1 LEEDISGPATI
12 AMTATHVVFLLLTI
26 VLPFVLCGAS
36 RRLKSERFDCGVTRS
51 IATLLLAAEL
61 SQLFFKAVA
70 ERGPLAAIL
79 PMHLCDWALLATA
92 AALWWQAPRC
102 FEVAYF
108 WGLAGTIQGLL
119 TPALDP
125 ALAAWRHA
133 AFFVV
138 HTGIVVGVLFL
149 VFAKRMRPVPASLTR
164 VLMWSEGYL
173 CAALAVNTLTG
184 QNYGFLAHPP
194 LTPSLLDFFPKT
206 QWLYVATINGVA
218 LVAFTLLYLPW
229 WIIDLRRAKA

>member
-1 LEEDISGPATI
+1 MS
-12 AMTATHVVFLLLTI
+12 ATHLVFLLLTI
-26 VLPFVLCGAS
+26 VLPVVLCRAG
-36 RRLKSERFDCGVTRS
+36 RRLKSERFDRGVTRS
-51 IATLLLAAEL
+51 IAALLLATEL
-61 SQLFFKAVA
+61 SQFLFKVLIERNALVA
-70 ERGPLAAIL
+70 TL

-92 AALWWQAPRC
+92 AALWWQAPWC

-138 HTGIVVGVLFL
+138 HSGIVVGVLFL
-149 VFAKRMRPVPASLTR
+149 VFAKRMRPVPTSLPR
-164 VLMWSEGYL
+164 VLLWSEVYL
-173 CAALAVNTLTG
+173 CAALAVNALTG

-194 LTPSLLDFFPKT
+194 ITPSLLDFFPKT
-206 QWLYVATINGVA
+206 PWLYVATINGVA
-218 LVAFTLLYLPW
+218 LVAFALLYLPW
-229 WIIDLRRAKA
+229 WITDPQRKGAG